1 MVQAFY
7 GPTIFFTKL
16 CLFILYYRL
25 FSPSAIMRYL
35 IYFGVA
41 FNSIFYIIYTFFYI
55 FYCPNTSKKAAT
67 CASDLKVFGLV
78 TTAINIPDDFYIL
91 LIPMS
96 AITTLQLPRSRKF
109 GLLAIFF
116 TGFL

>member
-7 GPTIFFTKL
+7 GPTIFFVKL

-25 FSPSAIMRYL
+25 FSPSTVMRYL

-41 FNSIFYIIYTFFYI
+41 FNFIFYVIYTFFYI
-55 FYCPNTSKKAAT
+55 FFCPSTSKKAQT
-67 CASDLKVFGLV
+67 CSSDLKLFGLI
-78 TTAINIPDDFYIL
+78 TTAINVVDDFYIL
-91 LIPMS
+91 LIPLA
-96 AITTLQLPRSRKF
+96 AISQLQLPSRKKL